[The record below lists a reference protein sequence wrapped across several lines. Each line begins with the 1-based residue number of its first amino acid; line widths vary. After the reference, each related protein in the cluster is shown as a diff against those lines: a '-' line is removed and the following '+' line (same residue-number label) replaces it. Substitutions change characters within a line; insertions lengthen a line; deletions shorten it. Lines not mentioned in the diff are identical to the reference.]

1 MADRGG
7 VHFFLYEGCLIRVP
21 TDDLVPKF
29 GSLLLARNLPLQ
41 SDDMVLDLGTGA
53 GLIGVLAA
61 RRGHRV
67 VATDVV
73 EAYAKCARANA
84 LLNGVGDRVEV
95 CVGDLFAP
103 VADRTFDLIAAN
115 PPEMPTPPDRA
126 WDDAPARMDNGGP
139 DGWAVLDRIIRE
151 GPAHLAPGGRLVF
164 TLFGFLGVEQAMEKL
179 RAAGLSPCVLARDEQ
194 PFPRI
199 ARERLG
205 HIRSVSPEVASL
217 EGRPAACARL
227 VVCGSKP
234 LSKNDLTG
242 EIRGTA

>member
-1 MADRGG
+1 VCSSD
-7 VHFFLYEGCLIRVP
+7 L
-21 TDDLVPKF
+21 DDLVPKF
-29 GSLLLARNLPLQ
+29 GSLLLARHLPLQ
-41 SDDMVLDLGTGA
+41 PDDVVLDLGTGV

-73 EAYAKCARANA
+73 EAYAKCARSNV

-95 CVGDLFAP
+95 RVGDLFAP
-103 VADRTFDLIAAN
+103 VAGRTFDLIAAN

-126 WDDAPARMDNGGP
+126 WDDALARMDNGGP
-139 DGWAVLDRIIRE
+139 DGWAVLDRIIQE
-151 GPAHLAPGGRLVF
+151 GPAYLAPGGRLVF
-164 TLFGFLGVEQAMEKL
+164 TLFGFLGVERALEKL
-179 RAAGLSPCVLARDEQ
+179 RAAGLVPSVLARDEQ

-199 ARERLG
+199 ARVRLE
-205 HIRSVSPEVASL
+205 HIRGVSPEAASL
-217 EGRPAACARL
+217 EGRPAACTRL

-242 EIRGTA
+242 EVPETA

>member
-7 VHFFLYEGCLIRVP
+7 VHFFLYEDCLIRVP

-29 GSLLLARNLPLQ
+29 GSLLLARHLLLQ
-41 SDDMVLDLGTGA
+41 PDDVVLDLGTGA

-73 EAYAKCARANA
+73 ETHAKCARANA

-103 VADRTFDLIAAN
+103 VADETFDVIATN
-115 PPEMPTPPDRA
+115 PPQLPTPPDRE
-126 WDDAPARMDNGGP
+126 WSDAQSRMDNGGP
-139 DGWAVLDRIIRE
+139 DGWLLLDRIIQE
-151 GPAHLAPGGRLVF
+151 GPAYLAPGGRLVF
-164 TLFGFLGVEQAMEKL
+164 TLFGFLGVERALETL
-179 RAAGLSPCVLARDEQ
+179 RAAGLVPRVLARDEQ

-199 ARERLG
+199 ARERLEY
-205 HIRSVSPEVASL
+205 IRGVSPEAASL

-234 LSKNDLTG
+234 LSKNNLLFRNG
-242 EIRGTA
+242 S

>member
-29 GSLLLARNLPLQ
+29 GSLLLARHLPLQ

-73 EAYAKCARANA
+73 EAYARCARANA
-84 LLNGVGDRVEV
+84 LLNGVGDLVEV
-95 CVGDLFAP
+95 GVGDLFAP

-126 WDDAPARMDNGGP
+126 WDDSLARMDNGGP
-139 DGWAVLDRIIRE
+139 DGWAVLDRIIQDA
-151 GPAHLAPGGRLVF
+151 PAYLTPRGRVVF
-164 TLFGFLGVEQAMEKL
+164 TLFGFLGTERALEKL
-179 RAAGLSPCVLARDEQ
+179 RAAGLVPRVLARDEQ

-199 ARERLG
+199 ARERLEY
-205 HIRSVSPEVASL
+205 IRSVSPEAASL
-217 EGRPAACARL
+217 EGSPAACARL
-227 VVCGSKP
+227 IVCGSKP
-234 LSKNDLTG
+234 LSKNNLTG
-242 EIRGTA
+242 EIPETA